1 MLKDAVLLLHPIIAI
16 AVVFPLMGLIV
27 NRGLQ
32 VRRRRLQLASGD
44 KSKVPPVVGQEHVRT
59 GHWLTIGVVGI
70 TLIAL
75 ANDIF
80 GTVVS
85 AQLWSKN
92 PVQVGLIGLLFV
104 ATIASLVLLFR
115 SHQVRWRA
123 TFATLTGIGLVV
135 LGCQDGVYRKTDQ
148 WATSHYYYGITASL
162 LMIFSLSIVQSIYK
176 DRTQRW
182 RMVHIAISSVVA
194 LLFIGQAITGTR
206 ALLEVPLSWQEPY
219 IQQLYEQQCETKP
232 CAVQPAPRNPSG
244 K

>member
-1 MLKDAVLLLHPIIAI
+1 MFKDAVLLLHPIIAI
-16 AVVFPLMGLIV
+16 SVVFPLMGLIV

-32 VRRRRLQLASGD
+32 VRQRRLQLASSD
-44 KSKVPPVVGQEHVRT
+44 KSKVPPVVGQEHVQG

-85 AQLWSKN
+85 DQLWSKN
-92 PVQVGLIGLLFV
+92 PVQVGLMGLLFV
-104 ATIASLVLLFR
+104 DTIASLVLLYR
-115 SHQVRWRA
+115 ARQVKWRA
-123 TFATLTGIGLVV
+123 AFATLTGVGLVV
-135 LGCQDGVYRKTDQ
+135 LGCQDGVYRKTAQ
-148 WATSHYYYGITASL
+148 WYTSHYYYGITASL

-182 RMVHIAISSVVA
+182 RMVHIFISSVVA
-194 LLFIGQAITGTR
+194 LLFVGQAITGTR

-219 IQQLYEQQCETKP
+219 IQKLYEQQCDTKP
-232 CAVQPAPRNPSG
+232 CAVQLAPRNP
-244 K
+244 